1 MFKLKSKLLTLLAFL
16 FGASLALAQDSGPL
30 IDMMV
35 KKGLINDQEAE
46 DLRAELVK
54 DFATTSA
61 GKMNLGT
68 TMTELK
74 IAGDLRVRYEGRSG
88 EVAGDELER
97 DRYRYRFRLGLTGKM
112 SHNFAWGVRLE
123 TANGNRSTNVTFGDE
138 ATGPYGKAS
147 DTLYLGQVYVQWMP
161 TPEFTLTLGRQAN
174 PLVTSYMVW
183 DGDINVEGA
192 TEAFKR
198 RVGKFEYSATLSQLI
213 YNSANTQKLLGV
225 PTRVEDLYLFA
236 YQGGLKYYTNDV
248 GTAFFQINPTFYQY
262 VNESGTRN
270 PLITRGTF
278 SPTNQ
283 FGINNLFIFDLP
295 IEYTWVTTGGKVMRL
310 YGDYSINLDGEA
322 RATKYGRADLAD
334 EDTAYLIGY
343 QYGKAVNKGEWDASL
358 TYSSTGAFS
367 LDQNL
372 VDSDIFDSKVNMEG
386 FALKANYALGAATQ
400 LAFTY
405 AAGDRK
411 EDSLIAPGAGDIGL
425 SNKLDN
431 YVLLQLDLN
440 VKF

>member
-46 DLRAELVK
+46 DLRADLVK

-61 GKMNLGT
+61 GKINLGT

-74 IAGDLRVRYEGRSG
+74 LAGDIRVRYEGRSG
-88 EVAGDELER
+88 EVAGDELSR
-97 DRYRYRFRLGLTGKM
+97 DRYRYRFRFGMTGKM
-112 SHNFAWGVRLE
+112 THNFAWGVRLE
-123 TANGNRSTNVTFGDE
+123 TGAGNRSTNVTFADE

-147 DTLYLGQVYVQWMP
+147 DGLFLGQAFVQWAP
-161 TPEFTLTLGRQAN
+161 SPEFTLTLGRHAN

-198 RVGKFEYSATLSQLI
+198 RSGKIEYSATLSQLI
-213 YNSANTQKLLGV
+213 YNSASTQKLLGV
-225 PTRVEDLYLFA
+225 PTRVEDLYLFV
-236 YQGGLKYYTNDV
+236 YQGGLKYFTNEV
-248 GTAFFQINPTFYQY
+248 GTSFFQINPTIYQY
-262 VNESGTRN
+262 VNESGNRN

-278 SPTNQ
+278 SPTNL
-283 FGINNLFIFDLP
+283 FGINNIFNLDIP
-295 IEYTWVTTGGKVMRL
+295 VEYTWVTTGGTVMRL
-310 YGDYSINLDGEA
+310 YGDFTINLDGDQ
-322 RATKYGRADLAD
+322 RAKKYGRADLED
-334 EDTAYLIGY
+334 ENTAYLIGY

-386 FALKANYALGAATQ
+386 WAFKANYALGAATQ
-400 LAFTY
+400 LSLTY
-405 AAGDRK
+405 AMADRK
-411 EDSLIAPGAGDIGL
+411 VADLIAPGTGDIGV
-425 SNKLDN
+425 SNKLDD
-431 YVLLQLDLN
+431 YKLLQLDLN

>member
-54 DFATTSA
+54 DFSATSA
-61 GKMNLGT
+61 GKVNLGT

-74 IAGDLRVRYEGRSG
+74 IAGDMRVRYEGRSG
-88 EVAGDELER
+88 EVAGDELSR
-97 DRYRYRFRLGLTGKM
+97 DRYRYRFRFGLTGKLL
-112 SHNFAWGVRLE
+112 SNFAWGVRLE

-138 ATGPYGKAS
+138 ATGPFGKAS
-147 DTLYLGQVYVQWMP
+147 DVIYMGQVYAQWTP
-161 TPEFTLTLGRQAN
+161 TPEFTFTLGRTAN
-174 PLVTSYMVW
+174 PLVTTYMVW
-183 DGDINVEGA
+183 DGDINPEGA
-192 TEAFKR
+192 TEQFKR
-198 RVGKFEYSATLSQLI
+198 RVGKFEYSATLSQFI
-213 YNSANTQKLLGV
+213 YNSANTQKLIGIA
-225 PTRVEDLYLFA
+225 TRVEDLYLFA
-236 YQGGLKYYTNDV
+236 YQGGLKYYTNDAA
-248 GTAFFQINPTFYQY
+248 TSFFQINPTFYSY
-262 VNESGTRN
+262 VNEKGTRN

-295 IEYTWVTTGGKVMRL
+295 MEYTWVTAGGTTMRL
-310 YGDYSINLDGEA
+310 LGDFSINLDGDA
-322 RATKYGRADLAD
+322 RATKYGRPDLKG
-334 EDTAYLIGY
+334 ENKAYLIGY
-343 QYGKAVNKGEWDASL
+343 QYGKAVNKGEWDAAVA
-358 TYSSTGAFS
+358 YSSTGAFS

-386 FALKANYALGAATQ
+386 WAIKADYALGAATQ
-400 LAFTY
+400 LTITY
-405 AAGDRK
+405 AMADRK
-411 EDSLIAPGAGDIGL
+411 VADLIAPGTGDIGT

-431 YVLLQLDLN
+431 YKLLQVDLN